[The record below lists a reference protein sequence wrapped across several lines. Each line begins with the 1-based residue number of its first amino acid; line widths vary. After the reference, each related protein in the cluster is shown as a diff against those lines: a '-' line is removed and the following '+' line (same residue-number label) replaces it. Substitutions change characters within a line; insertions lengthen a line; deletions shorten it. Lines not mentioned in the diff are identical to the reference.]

1 MKRSVV
7 VAGKWLGAGALLTLT
22 SSCEDAL
29 KTAQDLREPRV
40 LAVKLSAAGD
50 EASLRPGEAANVEL
64 LLAGANGPLPARV
77 AYELCE
83 AAESMRGVP
92 YCLADPF
99 ASDVVDAG
107 PASAIDVPDELT
119 DTARISLRGVACTS
133 GEPALEAADPLL
145 WSCSD
150 EDAPLRFSFDA
161 RLATAAFT
169 NHHPDLAGLEVTL
182 DGVDLQ
188 LEDTDAAPSC
198 ESAAASFDSD
208 RRLTL
213 ELRLGDGSREVDE
226 ALQLSHFSTGGSFE
240 RQYSFVA
247 PEAAASAALSFRTP
261 ASGGA
266 LKQYLVL
273 RDGRG
278 GVSWASWSV
287 CVR

>member
-7 VAGKWLGAGALLTLT
+7 VAGEWLAAVALLALT
-22 SSCEDAL
+22 IGCDDAL
-29 KTAQDLREPRV
+29 KTAQDVREPGL
-40 LAVKLSAAGD
+40 LAGKLSAAGD

-64 LLAGANGPLPARV
+64 LLAGPDGPLQARV

-92 YCLADPF
+92 YCLAAPF

-107 PASAIDVPDELT
+107 PATAIDVPDELA
-119 DTARISLRGVACTS
+119 DAARISLRGVACTS
-133 GEPALEAADPLL
+133 GEPALEAEDPLL

-161 RLATAAFT
+161 RPATAALT
-169 NHHPDLAGLEVTL
+169 NHHPDLAELEVTL
-182 DGVDLQ
+182 DGVDLE
-188 LEDTDAAPSC
+188 LEAADAAPSC
-198 ESAAASFDSD
+198 DTAAASFAAD

-213 ELRLGDGSREVDE
+213 ALQLGDGARELDE

-247 PEAAASAALSFRTP
+247 PESAASAALSFRTP
-261 ASGGA
+261 ATGGA
-266 LKQYLVL
+266 VKQYLVL